1 MAPRLRLVSSL
12 AAAAGGGAR
21 CWHAAWDAEGGAL
34 LTAGSDRAVRVWRA
48 RGAAAGAAQVRALA
62 RAAGP
67 LHALA
72 RERAKRVAAASLARC
87 RRAATVDGILWC

>member
-12 AAAAGGGAR
+12 AAAGGGGAR

-72 RERAKRVAAASLARC
+72 PAARRGKCALQGERRGVGRGGKR
-87 RRAATVDGILWC
+87 GMQG